1 MQKKNFIYAA
11 LCVCV
16 AVLLSGCGSP
26 GTKVEEPTIT
36 PTPTAVVMSNVSGD
50 TKEPT
55 VAPLE
60 SLEITIYTLNPEN
73 LEKEAVAVLVEV
85 ESELTP
91 ELIVEQ
97 VVDAMEEEGF
107 FIGIREI
114 IMDGDSVIVD
124 FSSDAAP
131 VCDVG
136 ASVEGAILD
145 IIGQSILDNLTQC
158 KKIIYRIEGGAYQ
171 TGHLEF
177 EYDEVYIGR

>member
-1 MQKKNFIYAA
+1 MRKKNFIYTA
-11 LCVCV
+11 LCICV
-16 AVLLSGCGSP
+16 AVLLSGCGTP
-26 GTKVEEPTIT
+26 GTGTEVVSS
-36 PTPTAVVMSNVSGD
+36 PTPTMIAMSNPVVG

-55 VAPLE
+55 VAPVE
-60 SLEITIYTLNPEN
+60 SLEITIYTLNTEN
-73 LEKEAVAVLVEV
+73 LEKEAVSVLVEV

-97 VVDAMEEEGF
+97 VADAMEDEGF
-107 FIGIREI
+107 LIGVNEI
-114 IMDGDSVIVD
+114 IADGDSVIVD
-124 FSSDAAP
+124 FRSDAAP

-145 IIGQSILDNLTQC
+145 IIGQSILDNLPQY
-158 KKIIYRIEGGAYQ
+158 KSIIYRIEGGAYQ